1 MCKLRLLGIVLWL
14 TVTSSIAQNPMKNGQ
29 IEEMVKLIK
38 TNERLAQSYAETAM
52 KADKDNTDLIA
63 KIGLAYLQAGKIDE
77 AEKYF
82 YLTRKCYKI
91 TPLAISLGGDIA
103 QAQGKI
109 DSAKYYYRRAMYFDR
124 HDPEAYFKYAELVRF
139 TDMPDA
145 MRKLETIK
153 RLRPDLSIDGRIAE
167 LYYDAQRYDA
177 AIALYEKQG
186 LKKLTEKELVHYA
199 QSVLLSGNYKK
210 ALEVATEGSEFYPHN
225 TDLVRLMLY
234 CNTDLEHYDRA
245 LENAKELMDMHTDSA
260 KLRYTDYLYY
270 GYVLNGLK
278 RTPEAIQKF
287 EQARTLAKDVPGID
301 KDIANAYNKIGDY
314 DNAIKYT
321 RENLARITDS
331 TYDRS
336 HDLFQLGLLYWKK
349 ATANSTDAS
358 SSDYDL
364 NTLKQAENV
373 FAEVSRLKP
382 NSYVGYYWRAKANA
396 LMDPKNARGLAK
408 PYYKRAAELLEKE
421 GGDKDYLIECY
432 KQLSYYYYTKK
443 VMPEAISYA
452 EKIINLDPNDSYA
465 KQLLSIT
472 ATKKK

>member
-1 MCKLRLLGIVLWL
+1 M
-14 TVTSSIAQNPMKNGQ
+14 
-29 IEEMVKLIK
+29 
-38 TNERLAQSYAETAM
+38 
-52 KADKDNTDLIA
+52 
-63 KIGLAYLQAGKIDE
+63 
-77 AEKYF
+77 
-82 YLTRKCYKI
+82 
-91 TPLAISLGGDIA
+91 
-103 QAQGKI
+103 
-109 DSAKYYYRRAMYFDR
+109 
-124 HDPEAYFKYAELVRF
+124 
-139 TDMPDA
+139 
-145 MRKLETIK
+145 
-153 RLRPDLSIDGRIAE
+153 
-167 LYYDAQRYDA
+167 
-177 AIALYEKQG
+177 
-186 LKKLTEKELVHYA
+186 
-199 QSVLLSGNYKK
+199 
-210 ALEVATEGSEFYPHN
+210 
-225 TDLVRLMLY
+225 
-234 CNTDLEHYDRA
+234 
-245 LENAKELMDMHTDSA
+245 
-260 KLRYTDYLYY
+260 
-270 GYVLNGLK
+270 K
-278 RTPEAIQKF
+278 RTSEAIQKF
-287 EQARTLAKDVPGID
+287 EQARALAKDVPGID